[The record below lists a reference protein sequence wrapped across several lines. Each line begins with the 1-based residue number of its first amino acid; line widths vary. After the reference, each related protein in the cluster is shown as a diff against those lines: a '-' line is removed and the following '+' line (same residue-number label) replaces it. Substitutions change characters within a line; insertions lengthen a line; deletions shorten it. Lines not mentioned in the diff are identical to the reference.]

1 MEFQA
6 DDNLILPLKLK
17 KNLLFEFQENLI
29 LCYTNSNH
37 GKNNIHDNQ
46 KKNTLKKAITK
57 NIKINVDLV
66 YKMKKCLLK
75 GELKN
80 FGNLLDRAW
89 NYKKSF
95 SPYISNSYLD
105 DIYTDALKNGS
116 LGGKLLGAGGGGYFL
131 FYTNYENRN
140 KLINWINSKEY
151 LSYTPFEFTDT
162 GLYSWTLR
170 K

>member
-1 MEFQA
+1 MKPF
-6 DDNLILPLKLK
+6 
-17 KNLLFEFQENLI
+17 
-29 LCYTNSNH
+29 
-37 GKNNIHDNQ
+37 Q

-57 NIKINVDLV
+57 NIKTNVDLV

-105 DIYTDALKNGS
+105 DIYNEALKNGS

-131 FYTNYENRN
+131 FYTNYEKRN
-140 KLINWINSKEY
+140 KLIKWINSKEY
-151 LSYTPFEFTDT
+151 LSYTPFEFTET
-162 GLYSWTLR
+162 GLYSWTIR